1 MSLYYLK
8 NLNLTDFTLSAE
20 IDGTTSDFNNVE
32 RASKQV
38 SLKCLEQN
46 KLDDFITVS
55 RFPHFLAN

>member
-8 NLNLTDFTLSAE
+8 NLNLTDFTLSAG

-55 RFPHFLAN
+55 LFPHILAN